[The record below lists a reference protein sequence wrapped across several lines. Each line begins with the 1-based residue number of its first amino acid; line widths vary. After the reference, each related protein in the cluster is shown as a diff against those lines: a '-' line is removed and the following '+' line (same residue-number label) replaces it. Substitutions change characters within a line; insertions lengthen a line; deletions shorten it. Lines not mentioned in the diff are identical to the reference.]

1 MILPVALFA
10 WYSGDIE
17 KVSTLVM
24 YSQCADNKL
33 IQNGIKILPLLISMK
48 SKTINR
54 IMYHDYYEYCFL
66 LLVFIWFAYVL
77 YILIL
82 GNFERRLNCDM
93 NLKFSICFKRIL
105 KYELKTLVDCDLC
118 STFHRGWPSRT
129 GETPGSWCSSW
140 CPVQWG
146 LSWTIPLF
154 SALTATQHSPQ
165 ILLVY

>member
-1 MILPVALFA
+1 MTTGICFTGTLQANVFQFKQISRDKKTLKETCYLYNVFKDLGKYGLLFYNSLFMILPVALFA

-33 IQNGIKILPLLISMK
+33 IQNGIKILPFLISMK
-48 SKTINR
+48 SKTVNR

-66 LLVFIWFAYVL
+66 LLVFIWFAYVF

-93 NLKFSICFKRIL
+93 NL
-105 KYELKTLVDCDLC
+105 
-118 STFHRGWPSRT
+118 
-129 GETPGSWCSSW
+129 
-140 CPVQWG
+140 
-146 LSWTIPLF
+146 
-154 SALTATQHSPQ
+154 
-165 ILLVY
+165 